1 MCKSDTIVMIDS
13 NDRTAASAS
22 TSDFTVNLPSQLL
35 INDDNGIQLK
45 SLYVP
50 NTLKTINTGINDKL
64 YTSLDDRTSTAYNI
78 ITFPTTNYDNA
89 SALGADLQAK
99 LDLIYSTSTL
109 TVQNAAG
116 EWKLNNATPFNFEG
130 SGLVYTRAPRTLT
143 FSLTADD
150 QLQVFH
156 EFNDGDQML
165 LWNGENFGNVWWPP
179 PDFTFSL
186 NGKVVVSY
194 THSTITITPSEPH
207 TLNFICILMAM

>member
-13 NDRTAASAS
+13 NDRTADSAS

-64 YTSLDDRTSTAYNI
+64 YTSLDDGTTTVYHT
-78 ITFPTTNYDNA
+78 ITLPATNYDSA
-89 SALGADLQAK
+89 SALGAELKAR
-99 LDLIYSTSTL
+99 LDLLYSTSTL
-109 TVQNAAG
+109 AVQNAAG
-116 EWKLNNATPFNFEG
+116 KWKHNNATPFNFEG

-150 QLQVFH
+150 QLQVF
-156 EFNDGDQML
+156 
-165 LWNGENFGNVWWPP
+165 
-179 PDFTFSL
+179 SR
-186 NGKVVVSY
+186 
-194 THSTITITPSEPH
+194 I
-207 TLNFICILMAM
+207 